1 MLEMKEAMKA
11 VAVEREVTSME
22 RNACESVVASK
33 WPICS
38 DRLRFGSGLA
48 IDQDLTRMK
57 VSSAPTPGKTKDC
70 CCLGRGHLCGCM
82 IRQVRCNVGSRAK
95 STYEKKSF
103 EA

>member
-11 VAVEREVTSME
+11 VAVDSEVTSME

-48 IDQDLTRMK
+48 IDQDLTMMK
-57 VSSAPTPGKTKDC
+57 VSSAPTPGKNRFFFSFF
-70 CCLGRGHLCGCM
+70 LGLEM
-82 IRQVRCNVGSRAK
+82 
-95 STYEKKSF
+95 
-103 EA
+103 